1 MEIKRASEMGFCF
14 GVRWA
19 LDVVRKA
26 IGESGHLQSLGA
38 IVHNQKVVY
47 DLERLGVTIADNLDQ
62 VTSGTVVVTSHG
74 IGPKVIQDIKERG
87 LKIVDTTCP
96 HVKKAQNIAK
106 KLVDDGYSVVIFG
119 EVGHPEVQ
127 GLLGWSQGKGRVVT
141 DYSDLSGEIPNRLG
155 IISQTTQSPSSY
167 VDFVKG
173 VVTRLDH
180 ISELRVFSTIC
191 EATRKRLEAALEL
204 SGTVDLMIV
213 VGGSAS
219 SNTKRLAEVC
229 VSQRVETHRI
239 EQADQIDVSW
249 FKGKH
254 KVGVTAGASTP
265 AVVIDAVVDKLT
277 GVVGPGGLS
286 KNDLESDT

>member
-1 MEIKRASEMGFCF
+1 MGFCF
-14 GVRWA
+14 GVRRA
-19 LDVVRKA
+19 LDLVWKA
-26 IGESGHLQSLGA
+26 TGKNEHIQSLGA

-47 DLERLGVTIADNLDQ
+47 DLERLGVTVADNLDK

-74 IGPKVIQDIKERG
+74 IGPKITQDIEDRG
-87 LKIVDTTCP
+87 LRIVDTTCP

-119 EVGHPEVQ
+119 EEGHPEVQ
-127 GLLGWSQGKGRVVT
+127 GLLGWSEGKGKVAA

-167 VDFVKG
+167 ADFVKG
-173 VVTRLDH
+173 IVTRLDD

-191 EATRKRLEAALEL
+191 EATLKRLAAVLEL
-204 SGTVDLMIV
+204 SGTVDVMIV

-219 SNTKRLAEVC
+219 SNTKRLAEAC
-229 VSQRVETHRI
+229 FSQGVETHHI

-249 FKGKH
+249 LKGKH

-265 AVVIDAVVDKLT
+265 DVVIENVIEE
-277 GVVGPGGLS
+277 
-286 KNDLESDT
+286 LESLADTRTLS